1 MNISKKQLCVLAA
14 FLIGVAV
21 MYGVILAVGHHAK
34 AQEEQATRLPFSLFF
49 APSTEELTFVPA
61 DGFSVDSITVNNGEF
76 TAPPYDETSR
86 SVTFPLRTFFQ
97 ENAGTE
103 VTSLDLYILLH
114 GNGDVRPL
122 QFRISRSQEKQALVV
137 DIYPSGDYADPTGS
151 TTEEF
156 PLAE

>member
-1 MNISKKQLCVLAA
+1 MNITKKQLCVFAV
-14 FLIGVAV
+14 FLVGIVV
-21 MYGVILAVGHHAK
+21 MYGVILAVVHQIK
-34 AQEEQATRLPFSLFF
+34 AQEEQATRLPFGLFF

-61 DGFSVDSITVNNGEF
+61 DGFSINSITVNNGEC
-76 TAPPYDETSR
+76 TVPPYDETSR

-103 VTSLDLYILLH
+103 GTDLGLCILLN

-122 QFRISRSQEKQALVV
+122 QFCTSRSQEKQAIVV